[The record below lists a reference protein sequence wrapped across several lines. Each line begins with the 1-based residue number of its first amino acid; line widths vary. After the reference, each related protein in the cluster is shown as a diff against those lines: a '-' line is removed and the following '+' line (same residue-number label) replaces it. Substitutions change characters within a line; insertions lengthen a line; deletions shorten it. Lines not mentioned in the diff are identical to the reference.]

1 MRWLCQSMNTTE
13 KKGCGRWW
21 MLPLHL
27 RRVLLSF
34 LSGLVS
40 WNLLENLHHI
50 SDNGIAILQT
60 VQPYYRFPRMR
71 RVCGQKGRERWRR
84 PYPQYTALLF
94 RPSTLST
101 KMPTNGLMIPW
112 KVYSGRGIHFIPM
125 LALLKR
131 TISRYA
137 SAIPIASRAIFF
149 QEVLIRHIPIHS
161 KPHNTKPAIMY
172 KRETINYVKGEQIM
186 TETFGHSKDLFTLS
200 QVLTYNNL
208 YIIKTRGYPRKYTA
222 FLVIE
227 QGKPHCI

>member
-1 MRWLCQSMNTTE
+1 MGYGIVEAQRLFYQEACCCRGNHWE
-13 KKGCGRWW
+13 
-21 MLPLHL
+21 PLRTNL
-27 RRVLLSF
+27 F
-34 LSGLVS
+34 AS
-40 WNLLENLHHI
+40 W
-50 SDNGIAILQT
+50 
-60 VQPYYRFPRMR
+60 
-71 RVCGQKGRERWRR
+71 
-84 PYPQYTALLF
+84 TALLF

-186 TETFGHSKDLFTLS
+186 TETFGHSKDLITLYLS
-200 QVLTYNNL
+200 LKYSPTITYTL
-208 YIIKTRGYPRKYTA
+208 LRLAGTRVNIRL
-222 FLVIE
+222 FL
-227 QGKPHCI
+227 